1 MLSGWRPRVF
11 HDPVWEVLCITSALV
26 LRSGRPAQ
34 AQGGRGR
41 PKGPSGPWPH
51 SSLLQQQLTPPLPAL
66 DPLSR
71 LLCPTPRVL
80 PARKSPFSTLPSPG
94 TLLRPQTTAQPQHN
108 AKEIKILSSG
118 PASPVHIHRKQA
130 LPLAFQVHVA
140 LSAPLPGSGHHHSSG
155 DHCSCSSPSVHSPP
169 THPHGRGFKPHLHL
183 GQVTNSSV
191 PRFLPCSPHGLL

>member
-108 AKEIKILSSG
+108 AKEIDPQAHPLLGLISLHNTWNIYF
-118 PASPVHIHRKQA
+118 PHRDWEPHRDGEFCSCRLFPHPQC
-130 LPLAFQVHVA
+130 LRQCLVPGSC
-140 LSAPLPGSGHHHSSG
+140 SAPV
-155 DHCSCSSPSVHSPP
+155 C
-169 THPHGRGFKPHLHL
+169 
-183 GQVTNSSV
+183 QVT
-191 PRFLPCSPHGLL
+191 G